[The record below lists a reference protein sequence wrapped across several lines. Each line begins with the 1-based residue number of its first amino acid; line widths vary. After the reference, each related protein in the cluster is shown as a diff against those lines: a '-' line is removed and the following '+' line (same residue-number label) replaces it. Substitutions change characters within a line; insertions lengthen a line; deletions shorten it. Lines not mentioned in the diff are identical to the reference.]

1 MGWEVGAAARSARGA
16 PVATLAPGGC
26 ALRPGRR
33 PRGEGNR
40 GRVGPAGT
48 ERRRG
53 AEVSASGRERRQRGG
68 STPYSASRSSRVCA
82 RLSVCLPRTDA
93 AAAAGLGDGLGG
105 PSRTASASPRSI
117 FKAASGLGR
126 PPALPSLAPARP
138 PGPLGSRPPLG
149 VSRQGFGGG
158 EGPRAAPPHW
168 GLSTHRPPGAG
179 LGGGGGGPGFRPRGL
194 TSPGSSPVQSR
205 LLGSTCQP
213 GWPQFPHWGEP
224 KVARVSQPRSFWM
237 LLYKTCG
244 VLVKKVLPALSVK
257 SPYIFIGKGYLG
269 TPWTS
274 TFSFVMSLVTSVWS

>member
-26 ALRPGRR
+26 ALRSGRR
-33 PRGEGNR
+33 PRGEGSR
-40 GRVGPAGT
+40 GRVGLAGK

-68 STPYSASRSSRVCA
+68 SAPYSASRSSRVCA

-138 PGPLGSRPPLG
+138 PARPPRLRAAAR
-149 VSRQGFGGG
+149 RQSPGLRRRGGASG
-158 EGPRAAPPHW
+158 RAAPLGAQHAAPAW
-168 GLSTHRPPGAG
+168 GWIGRGR
-179 LGGGGGGPGFRPRGL
+179 GGGPGFRPRGF
-194 TSPGSSPVQSR
+194 TSPGSSPAQSR
-205 LLGSTCQP
+205 LLGSMFHP

-224 KVARVSQPRSFWM
+224 KVACVSQPRSFWM
-237 LLYKTCG
+237 LLYKT
-244 VLVKKVLPALSVK
+244 
-257 SPYIFIGKGYLG
+257 
-269 TPWTS
+269 
-274 TFSFVMSLVTSVWS
+274 